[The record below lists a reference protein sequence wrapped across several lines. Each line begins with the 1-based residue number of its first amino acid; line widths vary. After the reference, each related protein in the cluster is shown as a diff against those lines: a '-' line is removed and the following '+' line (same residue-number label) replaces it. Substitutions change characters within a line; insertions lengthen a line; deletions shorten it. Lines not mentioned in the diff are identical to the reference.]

1 MSGRA
6 LYQLQVILHL
16 LARAGSGPERLLVS
30 DAMRRVT
37 TRLSAPELRWSVSI
51 AMVRDIERAPA
62 LGGGRG
68 EDVTLF
74 YPTTHEYRRREVMR
88 MIIQFRLS
96 QVWSI
101 CVNECGVCV
110 FLRMLGVLSWLLCA
124 QWLWVMCG

>member
-16 LARAGSGPERLLVS
+16 LARAGSAPERLPATDV
-30 DAMRRVT
+30 MRRAIIRT
-37 TRLSAPELRWSVSI
+37 YARGLRWSATIV
-51 AMVRDIERAPA
+51 MVRDIERASA
-62 LGGGRG
+62 LGRGRG

-124 QWLWVMCG
+124 QWLWIMCG